1 MVEHPAGI
9 PGVSILM
16 RSLALCV
23 GPVVAHSLSILGF
36 CTWGFALELD
46 KVPAQ
51 KMMRSPAHLGSLLLV
66 KLIIRWDF
74 QTEVKYRWHGF
85 VLEVTAFLSEE
96 EWFWGLEVKNWKTET
111 YTFEDFLCLILISF
125 HNMWQYMTSWVLY
138 FYTPYPRFKPVQSQD
153 EEVRAD
159 GVVLPLSPPCSSPRS
174 ALSPPS
180 TTDSPVMLREGV
192 PRVFYAFSKYCSLL
206 TWVEEWGNKMITI

>member
-23 GPVVAHSLSILGF
+23 GPVVAHSLYFGLLHMGVRAWTGQGACPKDDEI
-36 CTWGFALELD
+36 
-46 KVPAQ
+46 
-51 KMMRSPAHLGSLLLV
+51 PAHLGSLLLV
-66 KLIIRWDF
+66 KLIIRRDF

-180 TTDSPVMLREGV
+180 TTDSPVRLREGV
-192 PRVFYAFSKYCSLL
+192 PRVISMLFQNIVVC
-206 TWVEEWGNKMITI
+206 